1 MSLSTVKV
9 KPYIDRT
16 SLNYFL
22 SRLYFILCPNEKI
35 TTHMTLASYTVVQKS
50 KFTLILALL
59 LCGWTAFAQET
70 FPRNDVKDNRAGL
83 YAFTDVTLVVDPQ
96 TTIQHATLLIKGSKI
111 EQVGTNLTVPKGYT
125 VIDLKGKYI
134 YPSMIDMFTSYGLP
148 DVERTR
154 SSGFGGAEQ
163 MDTKTK
169 GAFNA
174 NQAIRS
180 HYNAADEF
188 TINTKIADEMRKLGF
203 GAVLTSK
210 ADGLARGTSVFV
222 TLNEKND
229 NTAVLKQKVAAN
241 YSFEKGSS
249 TQVYPTSMMGY
260 IALLRQTYLDAEWF
274 GSQTPRPFADNSL
287 EAWIQNQRLPQLFS
301 ANSWMNLLRA
311 DKLGDEFGVQYI
323 IKGAGDEYKR
333 INDIKGT
340 KAALIIP
347 VNYPEAYDVEDA
359 FDAERVSLSDMKH
372 WELAPTNL
380 ATLEKN
386 GISFAITTSG
396 LKKTSDFLPNIRKAI
411 ENGLSETAALKALTT
426 TPAQLLKVDDQVG
439 SLKKGMLANFIVTSG
454 KLFDEKTIIYQN
466 WIQGLPYSLKALD
479 TKNFSGN
486 YTLAVNGQSYNL
498 EVSGEPGSHKAKIKV
513 NDSTALDAGATFD
526 DDLITLTFKPTRQS
540 TGSIR
545 LSGWSEGGGWKGK
558 GQLADGTWVTWSGSR
573 SGDLAASKDPA
584 KPGTTDKKDEL
595 GKVNFPFGAHG
606 YPTLPVAETLLI
618 KNATVWTNE
627 GEGILQG
634 ADVLIRVGKISNVG
648 KGLNDPTAKII
659 DGTGKHLTAGII
671 DEHSH
676 IGAASINDVASN
688 SGMVRIGDNID
699 AEAINI
705 YRALAGGVVAV
716 QVLHG
721 SANPIGGQSAL
732 IKLRWGE
739 SPENYKI
746 QGADGFIKFAL
757 GENVKRTSNPS
768 SIRFPQTRMGVEQVY
783 VDAFTNAKEYEKKL
797 NAYNSL
803 PAKDKALAIKPRR
816 DLAEEAMLEILNKKR
831 FISCH
836 SYVQSEINMLMKV
849 AERFNFRINTF
860 THILEGYKVADKMAQ
875 HGVAA
880 SSFSDWWNYKWEVRY
895 AIPYNAAI
903 MHRAGVLT
911 AINSDDAEMGR
922 RLNQEAAKT
931 IKYGGMSEE
940 DALKMVT
947 LNPAKML
954 HLDNQMGS
962 IKAGKSADVVLWS
975 DHPLSVYAKPEKTI
989 IDGKVYFDVEKDA
1002 QNNKELA
1009 KDRARIIQ
1017 KMKNAKKAGMPVQRG
1032 EAKSQLDFHCDDVL
1046 GFEKTEE

>member
-1 MSLSTVKV
+1 MIV
-9 KPYIDRT
+9 Y
-16 SLNYFL
+16 
-22 SRLYFILCPNEKI
+22 
-35 TTHMTLASYTVVQKS
+35 
-50 KFTLILALL
+50 TLIKKSRCMFALMLL
-59 LCGWTAFAQET
+59 LLSGSVFAQET

-83 YAFTDVTLVVDPQ
+83 YAFTNATIVVDPQ
-96 TTIQHATLLIKGSKI
+96 TTIQNATLLIKGSKI
-111 EQVGTNLTVPKGYT
+111 EQVSANLTIPKGYT
-125 VIDLKGKYI
+125 TIDLKGKYI
-134 YPSMIDMFTSYGLP
+134 YPSLVDIFTNYGLP

-154 SSGFGGAEQ
+154 GGGFGGMEQ
-163 MDTKTK
+163 MESRTK
-169 GAFNA
+169 GAYNA

-180 HYNAADEF
+180 HYNAAEEF
-188 TINTKIADEMRKLGF
+188 TINTKTADELRKVGF

-210 ADGLARGTSVFV
+210 PDGLARGTSAFV

-229 NTAVLKQKVAAN
+229 NTALVRQKVATN
-241 YSFEKGSS
+241 YSLEKGTS
-249 TQVYPTSMMGY
+249 TQTYPTSLMGF
-260 IALLRQTYLDAEWF
+260 IAVLRQTYLDAEWYN
-274 GSQTPRPFADNSL
+274 GQNPKPFADQSL
-287 EAWIQNQRLPQLFS
+287 EGWIQNQRLPQIFAATS
-301 ANSWMNLLRA
+301 WANVLRA
-311 DKLGDEFGVQYI
+311 DKIGDEFGVQYI

-333 INDIKGT
+333 INEIKAT
-340 KAALIIP
+340 KASLIIP
-347 VNYPEAYDVEDA
+347 VNFPDAMDVEDP
-359 FDAERVSLSDMKH
+359 FDAERVSLADLKH

-386 GISFAITTSG
+386 GVAFAITTSG
-396 LKKTSDFLPNIRKAI
+396 LRKTSDFLSNVRKAI
-411 ENGLSETAALKALTT
+411 ENGLTETAALKALTT
-426 TPAQLLKVDDQVG
+426 TPAQLLNVADQVG
-439 SLKKGMLANFIVTSG
+439 SLKKGLLANFIVTSG
-454 KLFDEKTIIYQN
+454 KLFDEKTIIHQN
-466 WIQGLPYSLKALD
+466 WVQGEPYSIKALD
-479 TKNFSGN
+479 TKDFSGN
-486 YTLAVNGQSYNL
+486 YNLTVGPQSYKL
-498 EVSGEPGSHKAKIKV
+498 EVSGEAGSHKTKV
-513 NDSTALDAGATFD
+513 GTTDSTMVDGAATFGS
-526 DDLITLTFKPTRQS
+526 DLITLSFKPTKQS
-540 TGSIR
+540 TSSIR
-545 LSGWSEGGGWKGK
+545 LSGWSEGTGWKGK
-558 GQLADGTWVTWSGSR
+558 GQLADGTWITWSANR
-573 SGDLAASKDPA
+573 TGDLSAKAAA
-584 KPGTTDKKDEL
+584 KPAATDKKDEL
-595 GKVNFPFGAHG
+595 GKVTYPFGAHG
-606 YPTLPVAETLLI
+606 YPALPVTETLLV

-634 ADVLIRVGKISNVG
+634 TDVLIKDGKISKVG
-648 KGLNDPTAKII
+648 KNLSDPAAKVI

-688 SGMVRIGDNID
+688 SGMVRIGDNLD

-739 SPENYKI
+739 SPENLKI
-746 QGADGFIKFAL
+746 AGADGFIKFAL

-783 VDAFTNAKEYEKKL
+783 VDAFTSAKEYEKKWNTY
-797 NAYNSL
+797 NAV
-803 PAKDKALAIKPRR
+803 PAKEKTLAVKPRR
-816 DLAEEAMLEILNKKR
+816 DLADETMLEILNKKR

-849 AERFNFRINTF
+849 AERFNFRVNTF

-880 SSFSDWWNYKWEVRY
+880 STFSDWWNYKWEVRY

-931 IKYGGMSEE
+931 IKYGDISEE

-962 IKAGKSADVVLWS
+962 IKVGKSADIVLWS

-989 IDGKVYFDVEKDA
+989 IDGKVYFDLEKDA
-1002 QNNKELA
+1002 ANNKELA
-1009 KDRARIIQ
+1009 ADRARLIQ
-1017 KMKNAKKAGMPVQRG
+1017 KMKNAKKAGMPVQRA
-1032 EAKSQLDFHCDDVL
+1032 ESRMQVDFHCDDVL
-1046 GFEKTEE
+1046 GFEKSEE

>member
-1 MSLSTVKV
+1 
-9 KPYIDRT
+9 
-16 SLNYFL
+16 
-22 SRLYFILCPNEKI
+22 
-35 TTHMTLASYTVVQKS
+35 MTNTYYTVMKKS
-50 KFTLILALL
+50 KILVMLALL
-59 LCGWTAFAQET
+59 FCGWTAFAQET
-70 FPRNDVKDNRAGL
+70 FPRNDVKDSRAGL
-83 YAFTDVTLVVDPQ
+83 YAFTNVTIVVDPQ
-96 TTIQHATLLIKGSKI
+96 TTLQNATLLVKGNKI
-111 EQVGTNLTVPKGYT
+111 EQVGTTLSVPKGYT
-125 VIDLKGKYI
+125 TVDLKGKFI
-134 YPSMIDMFTSYGLP
+134 YPSLIDMFTSYGLP
-148 DVERTR
+148 EVERPR
-154 SSGFGGAEQ
+154 GGGFGGVEQ
-163 MDTKTK
+163 MDSKTK
-169 GAFNA
+169 GAYNA

-188 TINTKIADEMRKLGF
+188 TINTKTADEMRKLGF

-210 ADGLARGTSVFV
+210 PDGLARGTSAFV

-229 NTAVLKQKVAAN
+229 NTAVLKQKIAAN
-241 YSFEKGSS
+241 YSLEKGTS
-249 TQVYPTSMMGY
+249 TQNYPSSLMGC
-260 IALLRQTYLDAEWF
+260 IAILRQTYLDAEWF
-274 GSQTPRPFADNSL
+274 GSQTPRPFTDNSL
-287 EAWIQNQRLPQLFS
+287 EAWIQNQRIPQIF
-301 ANSWMNLLRA
+301 AATSWMNVLRA
-311 DKLGDEFGVQYI
+311 DKVGDEFGVQYI

-333 INDIKGT
+333 INDIKAT

-380 ATLEKN
+380 GTLEKN
-386 GISFAITTSG
+386 GINFAITTSG
-396 LKKTSDFLPNIRKAI
+396 LKKTSDFLPNLRKAI
-411 ENGLSETAALKALTT
+411 ENGLTETAALKALTT

-454 KLFDEKTIIYQN
+454 KLFDEKTVIHQN
-466 WIQGLPYSLKALD
+466 WVQGEPYSIKSLD

-486 YTLAVNGQSYNL
+486 YNLTVGPQSYKL
-498 EVSGEPGSHKAKIKV
+498 EVSGEAGSHKIKV
-513 NDSTALDAGATFD
+513 GASDSTLVDGAATFG
-526 DDLITLTFKPTRQS
+526 DDLITLTFKPTKQS
-540 TGSIR
+540 TSSIR
-545 LSGWSEGGGWKGK
+545 LSGWSDGTGWKGK
-558 GQLADGTWVTWSGSR
+558 GQLADGTWITWSGTR
-573 SGDLAASKDPA
+573 TGDLTSKAPTKPA
-584 KPGTTDKKDEL
+584 PTDKKEEL
-595 GKVNFPFGAHG
+595 GKVTYPFGAHG
-606 YPTLPVAETLLI
+606 YPALPVAETLLV
-618 KNATVWTNE
+618 KNATIWTNE

-634 ADVLIRVGKISNVG
+634 SDVLIKDGKISKVG
-648 KGLNDPTAKII
+648 KNLSDPAARVI

-797 NAYNSL
+797 NAYNSI
-803 PAKDKALAIKPRR
+803 PAKDKALAVKPRR
-816 DLAEEAMLEILNKKR
+816 DLADETMLEILNKKR
-831 FISCH
+831 FITCH

-849 AERFNFRINTF
+849 AERFNFRVNTF

-880 SSFSDWWNYKWEVRY
+880 STFSDWWNYKWEVRY

-903 MHRAGVLT
+903 MHRAGVVT

-922 RLNQEAAKT
+922 RLNQEAAKSV
-931 IKYGGMSEE
+931 KYAGISEE

-962 IKAGKSADVVLWS
+962 IKVGKSADIVLWT

-989 IDGKVYFDVEKDA
+989 IDGKVYFDLEKDA

-1009 KDRARIIQ
+1009 IERARLIQ
-1017 KMKNAKKAGMPVQRG
+1017 KMKNAKKSGMPVQRA
-1032 EAKSQLDFHCDDVL
+1032 ESKSQLDFHCDDVL

>member
-1 MSLSTVKV
+1 MTINLYSLMKRS
-9 KPYIDRT
+9 
-16 SLNYFL
+16 
-22 SRLYFILCPNEKI
+22 KI
-35 TTHMTLASYTVVQKS
+35 
-50 KFTLILALL
+50 TLILALL
-59 LCGWTAFAQET
+59 FCGWSALGQET

-83 YAFTDVTLVVDPQ
+83 YAFTNATIVVDPL
-96 TTIQHATLLIKGSKI
+96 TTLQNATLLLKGSKI
-111 EQVGTNLTVPKGYT
+111 EQVGTNLTIPKGYAT
-125 VIDLKGKYI
+125 IDLKGKYI

-148 DVERTR
+148 EVERAR
-154 SSGFGGAEQ
+154 GGGFGGPEQ
-163 MDTKTK
+163 IDTKTR
-169 GAFNA
+169 GAYNA

-188 TINTKIADEMRKLGF
+188 TINSKTADELRKLGF
-203 GAVLTSK
+203 GSVLTSK
-210 ADGLARGTSVFV
+210 PDGLARGTSAFV

-229 NTAVLKQKVAAN
+229 NTAVLKQKVAAH
-241 YSFEKGSS
+241 YSLEKGTS
-249 TQVYPTSMMGY
+249 TQTYPTSMMGY

-274 GSQTPRPFADNSL
+274 GSQTQRPFADNSL
-287 EAWIQNQRLPQLFS
+287 EAWIQNQRMPQLF
-301 ANSWMNLLRA
+301 AATSWMNVLRA

-323 IKGAGDEYKR
+323 IKGGGDEYKR
-333 INDIKGT
+333 INEIKAT
-340 KAALIIP
+340 KATLIIP

-359 FDAERVSLSDMKH
+359 FDSERVSLAEMKH
-372 WELAPTNL
+372 WELAPANL
-380 ATLEKN
+380 AALEKN
-386 GISFAITTSG
+386 GINFAITTSG
-396 LKKTSDFLPNIRKAI
+396 LKKTADFLPNLRKAI

-426 TPAQLLKVDDQVG
+426 IPAQLLKVDDQVG

-454 KLFDEKTIIYQN
+454 KIFDEKTIIHQN
-466 WIQGLPYSLKALD
+466 WVQGEPYSIKSLD

-486 YTLAVNGQSYNL
+486 YNLTVGSQSYKL
-498 EVSGEPGSHKAKIKV
+498 EVSGEVGSHKVKV
-513 NDSTALDAGATFD
+513 GASDSTLVDGAATFGN
-526 DDLITLTFKPTRQS
+526 DLITLSFKPLKQS

-545 LSGWSEGGGWKGK
+545 LSGWSDGTGWKGK
-558 GQLADGTWVTWSGSR
+558 GQLADGTWITWSGSR
-573 SGDLAASKDPA
+573 TGDLSAGKAGA
-584 KPGTTDKKDEL
+584 KPGASDKKEEL

-606 YPTLPVAETLLI
+606 YPALPVAETLLI
-618 KNATVWTNE
+618 KNTTVWTNE
-627 GEGILQG
+627 GEGILQS
-634 ADVLIRVGKISNVG
+634 ADVLIKDGKISKVG
-648 KGLNDPTAKII
+648 KGLSDPAAKVI

-757 GENVKRTSNPS
+757 GENVKKSS
-768 SIRFPQTRMGVEQVY
+768 SSASIRYPQSRMGVEQVY
-783 VDAFTNAKEYEKKL
+783 VDAFTNAKEYEKKWS
-797 NAYNSL
+797 AYNSI
-803 PAKDKALAIKPRR
+803 PAKDKGLALKPRR
-816 DLAEEAMLEILNKKR
+816 DLADEAMLEILNKKR

-849 AERFNFRINTF
+849 AERFNFRVNTF

-880 SSFSDWWNYKWEVRY
+880 STFSDWWNYKWEVRY

-922 RLNQEAAKT
+922 RLNQEAAKAV
-931 IKYGGMSEE
+931 KYGGISEE

-962 IKAGKSADVVLWS
+962 IKAGKSADMVLWT
-975 DHPLSVYAKPEKTI
+975 DHPLSVYAIPEKTI
-989 IDGKVYFDVEKDA
+989 IDGKVYFDLDKDA

-1009 KDRARIIQ
+1009 AERARLIQ
-1017 KMKNAKKAGMPVQRG
+1017 KMKNAKKSGLPMQRG

-1046 GFEKTEE
+1046 GFEKTED

>member
-1 MSLSTVKV
+1 
-9 KPYIDRT
+9 
-16 SLNYFL
+16 
-22 SRLYFILCPNEKI
+22 
-35 TTHMTLASYTVVQKS
+35 MTNTYYSVMKKS
-50 KFTLILALL
+50 KILVILALL
-59 LCGWTAFAQET
+59 FCGWAAFAQET

-83 YAFTDVTLVVDPQ
+83 YAFTNVTIIVDPQ
-96 TTIQHATLLIKGSKI
+96 TTLQNATLLVRGNKI
-111 EQVGTNLTVPKGYT
+111 EQVGANLTVPKGYT
-125 VIDLKGKYI
+125 TIDLKGKFI
-134 YPSMIDMFTSYGLP
+134 YPSLIDMFTSYGLP
-148 DVERTR
+148 DVERPR
-154 SSGFGGAEQ
+154 GGGFGGVEQ
-163 MDTKTK
+163 MESKTK
-169 GAFNA
+169 GAYNA

-188 TINTKIADEMRKLGF
+188 TINTKTADEMRKLGF

-210 ADGLARGTSVFV
+210 PDGLARGTSAFV

-229 NTAVLKQKVAAN
+229 NTALLKQKIAAN
-241 YSFEKGSS
+241 YSLEKGTS
-249 TQVYPTSMMGY
+249 TQTYPASLMGF
-260 IALLRQTYLDAEWF
+260 IAVLRQTYLDADWF
-274 GSQTPRPFADNSL
+274 GSQTPRPFTDHSL
-287 EAWIQNQRLPQLFS
+287 EAWIQNQRMPQIF
-301 ANSWMNLLRA
+301 AATSWMNVLRA

-333 INDIKGT
+333 INDIKAT

-359 FDAERVSLSDMKH
+359 FDAERVSLADMKH

-386 GISFAITTSG
+386 GINFAITSSG
-396 LKKTSDFLPNIRKAI
+396 LKKTSDFLPNLRKAI
-411 ENGLSETAALKALTT
+411 ENGLTETAALKALTT

-454 KLFDEKTIIYQN
+454 KLFDEKTVIHQN
-466 WIQGLPYSLKALD
+466 WVQGEPYSIKSLD

-486 YTLAVNGQSYNL
+486 YNLTVGPQVYKL
-498 EVSGEPGSHKAKIKV
+498 EVSGEAGSHKIKV
-513 NDSTALDAGATFD
+513 GASDSTLVDGAATFGN
-526 DDLITLTFKPTRQS
+526 DLITLTFKPTKQS
-540 TGSIR
+540 TSSIR
-545 LSGWSEGGGWKGK
+545 LSGWGDGTGWKGK
-558 GQLADGTWVTWSGSR
+558 GQLADGTWVTWSATR
-573 SGDLAASKDPA
+573 TGDLATKETA
-584 KPGTTDKKDEL
+584 KSGAADKKEEL
-595 GKVNFPFGAHG
+595 GKVTYPFGAHG
-606 YPTLPVAETLLI
+606 YPTLPVAETLLV

-634 ADVLIRVGKISNVG
+634 SDVLIKDGKISRVGKNLS
-648 KGLNDPTAKII
+648 DPAARVI

-783 VDAFTNAKEYEKKL
+783 VDAFTNAKEYEKKWS
-797 NAYNSL
+797 AYNS
-803 PAKDKALAIKPRR
+803 AKDKALAVKPRR
-816 DLAEEAMLEILNKKR
+816 DLADETMLEILNKKR
-831 FISCH
+831 FITCH

-849 AERFNFRINTF
+849 AERFNFRVNTF
-860 THILEGYKVADKMAQ
+860 THILEGYKVADKMAK

-880 SSFSDWWNYKWEVRY
+880 STFSDWWNYKWEVRY

-922 RLNQEAAKT
+922 RLNQEAAKSV
-931 IKYGGMSEE
+931 KYAGISEE

-962 IKAGKSADVVLWS
+962 IKVGKSADIVLWT

-989 IDGKVYFDVEKDA
+989 IDGKVYFDLEKDA
-1002 QNNKELA
+1002 QNNKELSTE
-1009 KDRARIIQ
+1009 RARLIQ
-1017 KMKNAKKAGMPVQRG
+1017 KLKNAKKSGMPVQRA
-1032 EAKSQLDFHCDDVL
+1032 ESRSQLDFHCDDVL